1 MDDVSSRD
9 FLTEIGEGGF
19 GTVHLAADEAR
30 GITYVVKLG
39 RVGARD
45 GITSRW
51 PQLLPRL
58 RALSGHPSV
67 LPIIDAGTTGP
78 GRPYLVLERA
88 AGGSLADWLARRPL
102 DLLDAVRIG
111 IQLAGALEATHR
123 IGLVHGDLK
132 PTNVLFDTRGDALLA
147 DVSTGSLSAG
157 RSAPV
162 RTYLASVE
170 HLAPEVLAGGELNPA
185 ADQYAFGS
193 LLHTMI
199 TGEAVFP
206 LAAGEP
212 LPEYARRV
220 RGTPLPSLRSL
231 DWPADLAEV
240 MERLLAK
247 EPADRF
253 SGMRAAAQA
262 LQAVDYARRGV
273 TTPLHVRID
282 QGVAEPAG
290 PATPVPDRTAGAVAA
305 AYGAGAAVSATPAAP
320 ATPHAGPAEP
330 DAVPARTGRRAGVV
344 RRNGPKRALVGS
356 AVAVGGLLVVGSWLL
371 GGGDDEA
378 PDDTEVLEETEVATV
393 PETTTTST
401 TSSTTT
407 TTFVLPP
414 LPTLPPDFVPVTEA
428 E

>member
-1 MDDVSSRD
+1 MDDVSSRN

-30 GITYVVKLG
+30 GVTYVVKLG
-39 RVGARD
+39 RVGSRD
-45 GITSRW
+45 GIPARW

-58 RALSGHPSV
+58 RALAGHPSV

-132 PTNVLFDTRGDALLA
+132 PTNVLFDARGDALLA

-170 HLAPEVLAGGELNPA
+170 HLAPEVLAGGELNPS

-220 RGTPLPSLRSL
+220 RGTPLPSLRAL

-247 EPADRF
+247 DPADRF

-282 QGVAEPAG
+282 QGVAEPVPRAE
-290 PATPVPDRTAGAVAA
+290 PVPDRTAAAVAA
-305 AYGAGAAVSATPAAP
+305 AYGAGASGVSTAPAAP
-320 ATPHAGPAEP
+320 HPSPAEP
-330 DAVPARTGRRAGVV
+330 AAEPARSGRRVGSV
-344 RRNGPKRALVGS
+344 RRSGPRRALVGG

-371 GGGDDEA
+371 GGGDDDQ

-393 PETTTTST
+393 PETTTTTST
-401 TSSTTT
+401 TASTTT

-414 LPTLPPDFVPVTEA
+414 LPTFPPDFVPIPED

>member
-1 MDDVSSRD
+1 VDDVSSRN

-30 GITYVVKLG
+30 GVTYVVKLG
-39 RVGARD
+39 RVGTRD
-45 GITSRW
+45 GIPARW

-58 RALSGHPSV
+58 RALAGHPSV

-88 AGGSLADWLARRPL
+88 AGGSLADRLARRPL

-132 PTNVLFDTRGDALLA
+132 PTNVLFDDRGDALLA

-170 HLAPEVLAGGELNPA
+170 HLAPEVLAGGELNPT

-247 EPADRF
+247 DPADRF

-273 TTPLHVRID
+273 TTPLHIRID
-282 QGVAEPAG
+282 QGVAEPVRSAE
-290 PATPVPDRTAGAVAA
+290 PVPDRTAAAVAA
-305 AYGAGAAVSATPAAP
+305 AYGAGAAGTA
-320 ATPHAGPAEP
+320 AGPTTPPPTPVEP
-330 DAVPARTGRRAGVV
+330 TTEPSRTGRRGSGV
-344 RRNGPKRALVGS
+344 RRSGPRRALVGG

-371 GGGDDEA
+371 GGGDDDQ
-378 PDDTEVLEETEVATV
+378 PDDTEVLDETEVATV
-393 PETTTTST
+393 PETTTTTST
-401 TSSTTT
+401 TASTTT